1 MPGYKRKRR
10 PTRKRP
16 FRGKRNRTFRPKSV
30 INTRPMARRTYA
42 HRSDIAKFNYRA
54 TFVYSPAEHNASGL
68 VPLTAARSV
77 DGLRFSASDLGEIQG
92 LVAGEPQPCFGYV
105 ATSDGSD
112 GPGTVKF
119 YRDDVVTM
127 GQPEGAVDDPYKT
140 KYLAP
145 ALDGTVQTYLPNDA
159 QAKAISTQPELFDQ
173 WIGGTEGVHRYKR
186 YAVLGS
192 KITIRAVP
200 EPQATDVATVD
211 FRQEVANLY
220 LGKCDKKASNAG
232 QYIGAPGVE
241 NSSSR
246 SNAMLRKLPFISSSQ
261 IRMNNVNEQAKN
273 SVTMTAT
280 YSAKR
285 MNGCTDAKDNK
296 NLYGAY
302 VGNQYKSPTD
312 NHMFEFGIA
321 PQFDGVQTLP
331 GYKSD
336 ATAPNSMHS
345 AYPKMRIRLHV
356 FISYTCQLAD
366 PLATTN
372 IPRPIMMSR
381 PSWRGKAYKFA
392 KGTVYKTAQNPN
404 TWNFLQKMFAAGT
417 MGSLGYGNRRAI
429 GWR

>member
-1 MPGYKRKRR
+1 
-10 PTRKRP
+10 
-16 FRGKRNRTFRPKSV
+16 
-30 INTRPMARRTYA
+30 MARRTYA

-54 TFVYSPAEHNASGL
+54 TFVYSPAEYTTDGL

-92 LVAGEPQPCFGYV
+92 LVAGEPQACFGHIPS
-105 ATSDGSD
+105 ATTGDFP
-112 GPGTVKF
+112 PGQGGIKF

-127 GQPEGAVDDPYKT
+127 GQDSTAVPDPYAT
-140 KYLAP
+140 KYLTP
-145 ALDGTVQTYLPNDA
+145 QLDGTVTSYLPNDA

-173 WIGGTEGVHRYKR
+173 WVGGTEGVHRYKR

-200 EPQATDVATVD
+200 EPQATAAATVD
-211 FRQEVANLY
+211 ARQECANLY

-232 QYIGAPGVE
+232 QYIGHPGVE
-241 NSSSR
+241 NSSSQ
-246 SNAMLRKLPFISSSQ
+246 SNAAIRKLPFISSSQ
-261 IRMNNVNEQAKN
+261 VRMNNVNEQAKN

-296 NLYGAY
+296 NLYGSY
-302 VGNQYKSPTD
+302 TGNQYKSPTD

-336 ATAPNSMHS
+336 AQSPNNMHV

-356 FISYTCQLAD
+356 FITYTCQLAD

-372 IPRPIMMSR
+372 IPRPIMMAR
-381 PSWRGKAYKFA
+381 PVNWGKYKKWGKLAYDTA
-392 KGTVYKTAQNPN
+392 KANPQISASVKQYM
-404 TWNFLQKMFAAGT
+404 LGMIGGAAAAVP
-417 MGSLGYGNRRAI
+417 AI
-429 GWR
+429 RYR